1 MLQLIKLYLSK
12 MQYASKIKDFEDAF
26 NSHPNYP
33 SLLAITDSL
42 TFIGIENIAA
52 KVPFQHIEKLPNI
65 FTIELDVEN
74 RKLYILENVNRQQKV
89 D

>member
-1 MLQLIKLYLSK
+1 